1 MFHGTITEEL
11 TSHEE
16 WSHYNENII
25 EDQKDFVYVKFNG
38 LHLKSMENL
47 QSCISLRVCILS
59 NNFITDIHPLQSCI
73 KLVKLDLHGNQIK
86 SLPDT
91 KFWSG
96 LKKLKLLYLHDNG
109 FVKLKNICM
118 LSACP
123 SLIALTMFDCPVS
136 LKKGYRHVLVN
147 SIWPLKA
154 LDYHVISDEEIIQNW
169 HLPERFKAY
178 NHRLFFNFCPA
189 LKKGSTYDDE
199 INNIKHI
206 ISKINEILAHNSPV
220 LIVQRWI
227 RGFLVRK
234 NMSPLLLCKKPQE
247 KFISECETKWIYI
260 QKGYEDRLFKDLFF
274 QPETNKTGI
283 LTHWKHS
290 LYSPVDLKNPREQRK
305 HVSSIIYELKTQDIG
320 IKSKK
325 SRHLIQKD
333 IQFSQHHLLKDTILS
348 SLCILGTL
356 VKGQKESEDET
367 EGEELDASF
376 RISVFKLPILTS
388 DSLKYAALLKGKEH
402 DYFPTCV
409 QPSSTT
415 HQKPAIKKKD
425 MLLKSNVRKEF
436 FIAHRTGIKLR
447 KLCDIDKYYS
457 EQKKLESHKKKL
469 AAITMARGVQE
480 RVSSIIQENLNK
492 KKNAAQKRI
501 AKDNETIQNGLQQR
515 WQDRHD
521 YLEKVRERRA
531 LFLAE
536 KNQKA
541 EDRLLIQNISN
552 ERTLLSKGMI
562 KMDRL
567 RKNQAVLQQKSLIVQ
582 QRVEMEKHQKN
593 LLKQMKEIRAQETY
607 KKHCEEKFVTD
618 MIAFQKACEQF
629 QDAKTKVAIM
639 KKLVFQVP

>member
-1 MFHGTITEEL
+1 MFHGTITKEL

-16 WSHYNENII
+16 WSHYNENMI
-25 EDQKDFVYVKFNG
+25 EDQKDFVFVKFSG

-47 QSCISLRVCILS
+47 QSCISLRVCIFS
-59 NNFITDIHPLQSCI
+59 NNFITDIRPLQSCI

-109 FVKLKNICM
+109 FAKLKNICM

-154 LDYHVISDEEIIQNW
+154 LDHHVISDEEIIQNW

-178 NHRLFFNFCPA
+178 SHRLFFNFCPA

-234 NMSPLLLCKKPQE
+234 NMSPLLLCKKHQE
-247 KFISECETKWIYI
+247 KFSSECETKWIYI
-260 QKGYEDRLFKDLFF
+260 QKGYEARLFKDLFF
-274 QPETNKTGI
+274 QPETNITGK

-290 LYSPVDLKNPREQRK
+290 IHSPVYLKSSREQRK
-305 HVSSIIYELKTQDIG
+305 HVSSIIYELKTKEIG

-325 SRHLIQKD
+325 SRHLTQ
-333 IQFSQHHLLKDTILS
+333 
-348 SLCILGTL
+348 
-356 VKGQKESEDET
+356 KGQKESEDES

-376 RISVFKLPILTS
+376 RISVFKLPIYTS
-388 DSLKYAALLKGKEH
+388 DSLKYAALLKEKE
-402 DYFPTCV
+402 DYFPTYV
-409 QPSSTT
+409 QPFPTT
-415 HQKPAIKKKD
+415 HQKPTIKKKD

-436 FIAHRTGIKLR
+436 FTAHRTGIKLQT
-447 KLCDIDKYYS
+447 LWDIDKYYS
-457 EQKKLESHKKKL
+457 EQKKQESHKKKIT
-469 AAITMARGVQE
+469 AITIAQGAQE
-480 RVSSIIQENLNK
+480 RVRSTVQENLNK
-492 KKNAAQKRI
+492 KKNAAQKLI
-501 AKDNETIQNGLQQR
+501 AKDNETIQHGLQQL
-515 WQDRHD
+515 WQDRFS
-521 YLEKVRERRA
+521 YLDKVRERRA

-536 KNQKA
+536 KKQKA

-552 ERTLLSKGMI
+552 ERTLLSKGII
-562 KMDRL
+562 KIDRL
-567 RKNQAVLQQKSLIVQ
+567 RKNQAVLQEKSLIVQ
-582 QRVEMEKHQKN
+582 QRLEMEKYQKN
-593 LLKQMKEIRAQETY
+593 LLKQMKEIRTQETY
-607 KKHCEEKFVTD
+607 KKHCEEKFVFD
-618 MIAFQKACEQF
+618 MIAFQKACERF
-629 QDAKTKVAIM
+629 QDAKTKAAII
-639 KKLVFQVP
+639 KTNLAFQVPRGVTK